1 MSLEVL
7 IKELK
12 ASFELSTYAK
22 WMKAEGLP
30 DFDDYGLEDVVG
42 MDWKEGSV
50 YSPLDGWYNQHFNTG
65 SQPARPD
72 AEFRWPSEVLS

>member
-50 YSPLDGWYNQHFNTG
+50 YCP
-65 SQPARPD
+65 
-72 AEFRWPSEVLS
+72 

>member
-1 MSLEVL
+1 MSIEIL

-42 MDWKEGSV
+42 MVWKEGSV
-50 YSPLDGWYNQHFNTG
+50 YSPLDWL
-65 SQPARPD
+65 
-72 AEFRWPSEVLS
+72 V